1 MFREFAD
8 STFTVQ
14 SERPEVSMVLCK
26 LTVISGDAHDSD
38 NVIVARDV
46 GPYPKG

>member
-1 MFREFAD
+1 MFREFTD

-26 LTVISGDAHDSD
+26 LTAISGDARGSN

-46 GPYPKG
+46 GAYPKD